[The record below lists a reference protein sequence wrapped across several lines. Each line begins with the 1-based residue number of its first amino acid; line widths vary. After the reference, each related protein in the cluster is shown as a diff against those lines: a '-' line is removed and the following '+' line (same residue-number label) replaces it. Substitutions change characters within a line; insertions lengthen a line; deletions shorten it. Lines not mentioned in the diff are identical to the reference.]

1 MPGKKFPDLT
11 GDGKVTRADI
21 MKGRGVEGFKDGGPV
36 YRDQPMEPVTGEEE
50 TSAFMDEMLFQDRRL
65 KDEKSR
71 EEYKKT
77 SRRGDQE
84 PVEKY
89 AMGGSVCAGAR
100 SAIRGKKFKGT
111 F

>member
-1 MPGKKFPDLT
+1 MSNYMGKK
-11 GDGKVTRADI
+11 
-21 MKGRGVEGFKDGGPV
+21 KGYKDGGKV
-36 YRDQPMEPVTGEEE
+36 EYRDPPMEPVTGEEE
-50 TSAFMDEMLFQDRRL
+50 KSAFMEEMLFEDRRL
-65 KDEKSR
+65 KDKESR

-77 SRRGDQE
+77 ARRGDQE

-100 SAIRGKKFKGT
+100 SAIRGKKFSGT

>member
-11 GDGKVTRADI
+11 GDGKVTRADVL
-21 MKGRGVEGFKDGGPV
+21 KGRGVEGFKDGGTV
-36 YRDQPMEPVTGEEE
+36 YRDAPMEPVTGKEE
-50 TSAFMDEMLFQDRRL
+50 TSAFMDEMLFEDRRL
-65 KDEKSR
+65 KDKKSR

-89 AMGGSVCAGAR
+89 AMGGSVCAGTR
-100 SAIRGKKFKGT
+100 SAIQGNKFKGT